1 MDSNERA
8 RQRPLFGD
16 WPAWQ
21 GLPTE
26 VQQEVQKMLVNM
38 YLEIVNP
45 SQESEED
52 QRDEQLAD

>member
-45 SQESEED
+45 AQESEED
-52 QRDEQLAD
+52 PRDEQLAN

>member
-21 GLPTE
+21 GLPTGA
-26 VQQEVQKMLVNM
+26 QQEVQKMLVNM

>member
-26 VQQEVQKMLVNM
+26 VQQEVHKMLVNM

-52 QRDEQLAD
+52 PRDEQLAD

>member
-1 MDSNERA
+1 MDSNDRA

-26 VQQEVQKMLVNM
+26 VQQEIQKTLATM

-45 SQESEED
+45 SHESQDRE
-52 QRDEQLAD
+52 QGDE

>member
-26 VQQEVQKMLVNM
+26 VQQEVQRMLVNM

-45 SQESEED
+45 SQEPEED